1 MYFDKIIQ
9 ALKDFDAIETAAVE
23 VLKETKE
30 KLTEDY
36 GNIGRVYE
44 QESAKARRL
53 YNETIAE
60 AKQKGKA
67 IVKEEIEKING
78 IVRDFVTTPVP
89 SDFPTTLEAVKAA
102 GKSLTSAE
110 AEAYLEKYKG
120 NYTAYL
126 GLANVIVE
134 ARGENVPFVRY
145 DAIKREIEEYGE
157 MAMHVFD
164 QYGRGG
170 YMRALFTSDQH
181 TPLRDVDIAL
191 QRFMKE
197 DVSTYKTAAQIEA
210 EKLAEDP
217 AKLNQ

>member
-44 QESAKARRL
+44 QESAKARKL

-145 DAIKREIEEYGE
+145 DAIKKEIEEYGE
-157 MAMHVFD
+157 MALHVFD

-181 TPLRDVDIAL
+181 TPLKDADAAL
-191 QRFMKE
+191 QRFMRE
-197 DVSTYKTAAQIEA
+197 DVSTYKTPAQIEA
-210 EKLAEDP
+210 EKLADEI